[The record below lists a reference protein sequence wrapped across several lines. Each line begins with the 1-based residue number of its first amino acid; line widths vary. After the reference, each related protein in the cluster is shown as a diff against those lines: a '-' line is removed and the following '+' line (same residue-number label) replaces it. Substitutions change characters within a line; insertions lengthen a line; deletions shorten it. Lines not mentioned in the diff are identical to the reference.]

1 MAKRGKTITLG
12 ANVLNVPIGNFGA
25 RGEYV
30 CANTQIVQ
38 GVTSTPNSL
47 EECFSRFP
55 GVLAIATAV
64 GVTGS
69 ASLWSFPGLTYG
81 TEGLTYPLDIYLGTA
96 SNECKEIS
104 KNNKLGKDFFGCLWG
119 IPEAPYNCSCPDL
132 GSKFEAYLKLR
143 LNVATFW
150 DTPKAT
156 PVKRKEFLD
165 ALKYAR
171 KLTINIAGD
180 YSIKVGNFVEILAN
194 NISGYPYYSGGSVIN
209 GIYWVLGVKHV
220 FTNSGTHETILT
232 ISDILPTTSAPINS
246 TGGGPQNTVPPWNEQ
261 LDIPNNPGNF
271 NDPFFPT
278 NIGDQIWS

>member
-1 MAKRGKTITLG
+1 MPKRGKILTLG
-12 ANVLNVPIGNFGA
+12 ANVLNVPSGNFGA
-25 RGEYV
+25 RDEYL
-30 CANTQIVQ
+30 CANAQITQ
-38 GVTSTPNSL
+38 GVTSTPSSL
-47 EECFSRFP
+47 EECFTRFP
-55 GVLAIATAV
+55 GISAIAAAV

-69 ASLWSFPGLTYG
+69 KSLWSFPGVTYG
-81 TEGLTYPLDIYLGTA
+81 PQGITYPTDIYLGTA
-96 SNECKEIS
+96 SNECTEIG
-104 KNNKLGKDFFGCLWG
+104 KNSKLGSDFFGCLWG
-119 IPEAPYNCSCPDL
+119 LPEAPFNCSCPEL

-143 LNVATFW
+143 LNVASFW
-150 DTPKAT
+150 YTPKAT

-194 NISGYPYYSGGSVIN
+194 NISGYPYYAGGSVIN

-232 ISDILPTTSAPINS
+232 LSDILPSTSAPINS
-246 TGGGPQNTVPPWNEQ
+246 SSGTQNTVPPWNEQ

-271 NDPFFPT
+271 NDPFSP
-278 NIGDQIWS
+278 NEGQIWS

>member
-1 MAKRGKTITLG
+1 
-12 ANVLNVPIGNFGA
+12 
-25 RGEYV
+25 
-30 CANTQIVQ
+30 
-38 GVTSTPNSL
+38 L
-47 EECFSRFP
+47 EECFSKFP

-69 ASLWSFPGLTYG
+69 ASLWSFPGVTYG
-81 TEGLTYPLDIYLGTA
+81 PQGLTYPLDIYLGTA

-104 KNNKLGKDFFGCLWG
+104 KNNRLGKDFFGCLWG
-119 IPEAPYNCSCPDL
+119 VPEAPYNCSCPDL
-132 GSKFEAYLKLR
+132 GPKFEAYLKLR

-150 DTPKAT
+150 NTPKAT

-194 NISGYPYYSGGSVIN
+194 NISGYPYFSGGSVIN

-232 ISDILPTTSAPINS
+232 ISDILPSTSAPINS
-246 TGGGPQNTVPPWNEQ
+246 SGGNNQNTVPPWNEQ

-271 NDPFFPT
+271 NDPFAP
-278 NIGDQIWS
+278 NGGQIWS

>member
-1 MAKRGKTITLG
+1 MPKRGKILTLG
-12 ANVLNVPIGNFGA
+12 ANVLNVPSGNFGA
-25 RGEYV
+25 RDEYL
-30 CANTQIVQ
+30 CANAQITQ
-38 GVTSTPNSL
+38 GVTSTPSSL
-47 EECFSRFP
+47 EECFTRFP
-55 GVLAIATAV
+55 GISAIAAAV

-69 ASLWSFPGLTYG
+69 KSLWSFPGVTYG
-81 TEGLTYPLDIYLGTA
+81 PQGITYPTDIYLGTA
-96 SNECKEIS
+96 SNECKEIE
-104 KNNKLGKDFFGCLWG
+104 KHPRLGSAFFGCLWG
-119 IPEAPYNCSCPDL
+119 LPEAPFNCSCPEL
-132 GSKFEAYLKLR
+132 GPKFEAYLKLR

-150 DTPKAT
+150 YTPKAT

-194 NISGYPYYSGGSVIN
+194 NISGYPYYAGGSVIN

-232 ISDILPTTSAPINS
+232 LSDILPSTSAPINS
-246 TGGGPQNTVPPWNEQ
+246 SSGTQNTVPPWNEQ

-271 NDPFFPT
+271 NDPFSP
-278 NIGDQIWS
+278 NDGQIWS